1 MVNKNIEKEIFNTL
15 QKVKL
20 KINYMLNEIDDNE
33 RNIELKNNEEL
44 ENSSKYYIM
53 YKQYKNLKI
62 KYIILS
68 VLTMGLY
75 HLKDK
80 YDYKLRR
87 EILEETL
94 DELSNEYDDILNEIA
109 RSEQS
114 KMQNNEK
121 LNEYREYYDEIDEMR
136 LLDNYTEEE
145 INKRLQYIK
154 SQIA

>member
-121 LNEYREYYDEIDEMR
+121 LNEYREYYDEKDKMR
-136 LLDNYTEEE
+136 ILDNYTEEE

>member
-1 MVNKNIEKEIFNTL
+1 MVNKNIDKEIFNTL
-15 QKVKL
+15 HKVKF
-20 KINYMLNEIDDNE
+20 KITYMLNEIDDNE

-145 INKRLQYIK
+145 INKSLQYIK